1 MASFAQFGNDLHTGK
16 LSYDFVGKTKI
27 WYSIAVAMILIAI
40 FVPMLRGGFVFGIE
54 FRGGSQ
60 FEISQANNLD
70 TKVAQ
75 DSVLAVA
82 DGVDPRV
89 TIVGES
95 AGGASVCT
103 LLGGFRDRLPIIAIR
118 PARTTRG
125 SRSPSR

>member
-60 FEISQANNLD
+60 FEVSQANNLD
-70 TKVAQ
+70 TKFAQ

-82 DGVDPRV
+82 PGVDPRV
-89 TIVGES
+89 THRRRPRR
-95 AGGASVCT
+95 AHP
-103 LLGGFRDRLPIIAIR
+103 DR
-118 PARTTRG
+118 PAQQRPERCGTLRRWRRPTRCR
-125 SRSPSR
+125 SRR